1 MFKMEPKSL
10 CQLLKDPQL
19 NVKLEWGARRLVGEN
34 LKVSSYQVFNF
45 KFGCFV
51 MSAIEWGRQARPH
64 YGLKTQPRFCP
75 VNLSLSKLTSLLNR
89 PKRLEEI
96 LMGLCQPT

>member
-1 MFKMEPKSL
+1 MSTVERSSTKCLATLGSSKASGREPKS
-10 CQLLKDPQL
+10 CPC
-19 NVKLEWGARRLVGEN
+19 
-34 LKVSSYQVFNF
+34 QVFNF

-51 MSAIEWGRQARPH
+51 MSAIERGRQARPH

-75 VNLSLSKLTSLLNR
+75 VNLNLSKLTSLLNR